1 MAVRITS
8 MVLRVAVLLAL
19 VLGLLVW
26 FNIAK
31 SSLKDVHMLL
41 GIIVVLSL
49 WVLGGFIVATKG
61 GIGIG
66 IGAFVLGLVVFL
78 FGLTQE
84 GIPPTGNLHWI
95 IQVIHLLLGLSA
107 AGMGEMIA
115 GRYKRLNVATQSA
128 QQQ

>member
-19 VLGLLVW
+19 ILGLLLW
-26 FNIAK
+26 FNVAK
-31 SSLKDVHMLL
+31 GSLKDVHMLL

-49 WVLGGFIVATKG
+49 WVLGGFIVTTKG

-66 IGAFVLGLVVFL
+66 IGAFVLGLIVFL

-84 GIPPTGNLHWI
+84 GIPPTGNGHWI
-95 IQVIHLLLGLSA
+95 IQVIHLLFGLSA
-107 AGMGEMIA
+107 AGLGEMIA
-115 GRYKRLNVATQSA
+115 ARYKRLKLATQSA